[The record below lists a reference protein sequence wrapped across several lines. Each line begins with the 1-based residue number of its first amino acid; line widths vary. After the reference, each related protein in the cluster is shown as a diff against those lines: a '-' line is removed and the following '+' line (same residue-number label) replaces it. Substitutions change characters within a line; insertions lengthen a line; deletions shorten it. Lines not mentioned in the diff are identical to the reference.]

1 MSTDKT
7 RKSHKK
13 LGQYW
18 NYIEIYLS
26 TEFSRNTQIML
37 AKHRC
42 SAIVTRWTCVVFHRS
57 FFFFLVFLSS
67 FSFPSFPRCAISW
80 QDAFV
85 TSTTLPLHHHTH
97 SDPFSSRLYFN
108 STMTWSFMSFHTL
121 HLASPRAL
129 FLLLLFLLHLLF
141 WFAIIILLHRVA
153 KSVETA
159 ATLSQ
164 IFSWLSC
171 RSLARS
177 LERVYSF
184 LHCLTDRFIFPHF
197 VPIPAFFCLL
207 FSRPLFLLLHLCFPL
222 SITIRRR

>member
-1 MSTDKT
+1 MSTYKT

-42 SAIVTRWTCVVFHRS
+42 SAIVTRRTCVVFHRS
-57 FFFFLVFLSS
+57 FFFF
-67 FSFPSFPRCAISW
+67 SFPFLFFFSKLSPMRYFVAGC
-80 QDAFV
+80 FCYVNYFTV
-85 TSTTLPLHHHTH
+85 TSSHTLWPLLVAPLFQQHYDVVFHVVSH
-97 SDPFSSRLYFN
+97 SSPRFSSRAIPPPLPP
-108 STMTWSFMSFHTL
+108 L
-121 HLASPRAL
+121 P
-129 FLLLLFLLHLLF
+129 LLF

-171 RSLARS
+171 RSLAR
-177 LERVYSF
+177 
-184 LHCLTDRFIFPHF
+184 
-197 VPIPAFFCLL
+197 
-207 FSRPLFLLLHLCFPL
+207 
-222 SITIRRR
+222 

>member
-1 MSTDKT
+1 MSADKT

-57 FFFFLVFLSS
+57 FFFF
-67 FSFPSFPRCAISW
+67 FSFPFLFFFSKLSPMRYFVAGC
-80 QDAFV
+80 FCYVNYFTV
-85 TSTTLPLHHHTH
+85 TSSHTLWPLLVAPLFQQHYDVVFHVVSH
-97 SDPFSSRLYFN
+97 SSPRFSSRAFPPPPLPP
-108 STMTWSFMSFHTL
+108 
-121 HLASPRAL
+121 SPS
-129 FLLLLFLLHLLF
+129 LLICNYY
-141 WFAIIILLHRVA
+141 II
-153 KSVETA
+153 T
-159 ATLSQ
+159 
-164 IFSWLSC
+164 SC
-171 RSLARS
+171 REIGRDCRYSFPNFQLIIMSLARS